1 MDMTYFGPVAAAVF
15 VLQFIL
21 CMKKANMLLRLLPA
35 AVLVL
40 GIAGCAVAAF
50 SAPGAYAAPIFGAL
64 LTILLALDGIAWVAA
79 FFAGK
84 HRK

>member
-1 MDMTYFGPVAAAVF
+1 MDTRYFGTVAAAVF

-21 CMKKANMLLRLLPA
+21 CMKKANLWLRLLPV

-50 SAPGAYAAPIFGAL
+50 TAVSAYSAPIIGAL
-64 LTILLALDGIAWVAA
+64 LTILLVLDGIAWIAA

-84 HRK
+84 YKK

>member
-1 MDMTYFGPVAAAVF
+1 MDVTYFGPVAAAVF

-21 CMKKANMLLRLLPA
+21 CIKKANMLLRLLPV

-40 GIAGCAVAAF
+40 GIAGCAMAAF
-50 SAPGAYAAPIFGAL
+50 SAPGAYAAPIIGAL
-64 LTILLALDGIAWVAA
+64 LAILLALDGIAWIAA

>member
-1 MDMTYFGPVAAAVF
+1 MDFKYFGTVAAAVF

-21 CMKKANMLLRLLPA
+21 CIKKAKMLLRLLPV

-40 GIAGCAVAAF
+40 GIAGCAIAAVATD
-50 SAPGAYAAPIFGAL
+50 SAIAAPIIGAL
-64 LTILLALDGIAWVAA
+64 LAILLALDGIAWIAA

-84 HRK
+84 YKK

>member
-21 CMKKANMLLRLLPA
+21 CMKKANLLLRLLPV

-40 GIAGCAVAAF
+40 GIAGCAMATFTAVSAY
-50 SAPGAYAAPIFGAL
+50 SAPIIGAL
-64 LTILLALDGIAWVAA
+64 LVILLALDGIAWIAA

-84 HRK
+84 YRK